1 MVAIVFQS
9 DFRLEMYQNNIFYFL
24 KFIFGTRT
32 SKEHQ
37 NDLKTQKKKLNL
49 KQRKK

>member
-9 DFRLEMYQNNIFYFL
+9 AFRLEMYQNNIFYFL

-32 SKEHQ
+32 SKRFK
-37 NDLKTQKKKLNL
+37 NKKK
-49 KQRKK
+49 KT

>member
-9 DFRLEMYQNNIFYFL
+9 AFLLEIHRNNIFYFL

-37 NDLKTQKKKLNL
+37 NDLKTQKKNL
-49 KQRKK
+49 I